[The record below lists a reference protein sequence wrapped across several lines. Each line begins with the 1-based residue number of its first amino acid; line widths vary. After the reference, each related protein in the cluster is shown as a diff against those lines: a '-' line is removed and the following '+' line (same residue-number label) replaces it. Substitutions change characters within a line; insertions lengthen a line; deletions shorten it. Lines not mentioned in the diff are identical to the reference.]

1 MAGID
6 FVKWSVIAVVVLFI
20 VMQQPMR
27 SASANEVTFE
37 TAHAALL
44 RLIVNESGWE
54 SLPDADGI
62 FQSVTRD
69 AREQNGRI
77 NLSRMVM
84 RIAAHSPRTFP
95 AGSRFIDRAD
105 IIARL
110 EKNGQSVRHRWT
122 SSLRLDCSE
131 PNDWPY
137 DVPWSVYADKCKRT
151 VVIIRSLLA
160 GEIKTQCNDEPMTW
174 GNDAYMIRPGGPI
187 DLKWREVFC
196 DSAACRGLEQA
207 ERIKLR
213 ECAANRFWNWKRID
227 GQ

>member
-1 MAGID
+1 MEGIN
-6 FVKWSVIAVVVLFI
+6 FVKRSIIAAGVLFA
-20 VMQQPMR
+20 VAQQPQR
-27 SASANEVTFE
+27 SARANEVTLE
-37 TAHAALL
+37 IAQAALL
-44 RLIVNESGWE
+44 RLVVNESGWE

-62 FQSVTRD
+62 FQSVTRG
-69 AREQNGRI
+69 ARERNGRL

-95 AGSRFIDRAD
+95 AGSQFLDRAD
-105 IIARL
+105 IRERL

-131 PNDWPY
+131 PADWQY
-137 DVPWSVYADKCKRT
+137 DVPWSVYEDKCKRT

-160 GEIKTQCNDEPMTW
+160 GKIKTQCNDEPMTW
-174 GNDAYMIRPGGPI
+174 GNDADVQRPGGPI

-207 ERIKLR
+207 EREKLSG
-213 ECAANRFWNWKRID
+213 CAANRFWTWKRIE
-227 GQ
+227 